1 MLIMLR
7 VTMITVKMRKIE
19 WTRGMWADCG
29 NVNSPV
35 SLRLFEGENKSKFFQ
50 KSLTALYVNRD
61 DEEDIG
67 SQDTMDINVI
77 ILMFPNPTFSGNMVT
92 SKATANV

>member
-1 MLIMLR
+1 M
-7 VTMITVKMRKIE
+7 TSTV
-19 WTRGMWADCG
+19 
-29 NVNSPV
+29 S
-35 SLRLFEGENKSKFFQ
+35 
-50 KSLTALYVNRD
+50 YVNED

-92 SKATANV
+92 CKASANV

>member
-1 MLIMLR
+1 MN
-7 VTMITVKMRKIE
+7 E
-19 WTRGMWADCG
+19 
-29 NVNSPV
+29 
-35 SLRLFEGENKSKFFQ
+35 
-50 KSLTALYVNRD
+50 D

-92 SKATANV
+92 CKAPANDIRLDSCHCIGFPVEVDSSTNSSIPADLVKAKQI

>member
-1 MLIMLR
+1 MN
-7 VTMITVKMRKIE
+7 
-19 WTRGMWADCG
+19 G
-29 NVNSPV
+29 
-35 SLRLFEGENKSKFFQ
+35 
-50 KSLTALYVNRD
+50 D

-92 SKATANV
+92 HKACSQWATGKVATEVYRVAHRWCCNSTRR

>member
-1 MLIMLR
+1 
-7 VTMITVKMRKIE
+7 
-19 WTRGMWADCG
+19 MWADCA

-35 SLRLFEGENKSKFFQ
+35 SLGLFEGEKKGNILPKITS
-50 KSLTALYVNRD
+50 TALCVNGD

-77 ILMFPNPTFSGNMVT
+77 ILMFPNPTFSWNMVT
-92 SKATANV
+92 CKACSQWSV

>member
-1 MLIMLR
+1 MN
-7 VTMITVKMRKIE
+7 
-19 WTRGMWADCG
+19 G
-29 NVNSPV
+29 
-35 SLRLFEGENKSKFFQ
+35 
-50 KSLTALYVNRD
+50 D

-92 SKATANV
+92 QKACSQWATGKVATVVYKVDDRWCCTSTRR